1 MGSKDFVGI
10 DVSCEIE
17 YHALCE
23 RLGPLITLQ
32 KFISMKNPNWSE
44 DEVTYWTSIAEG
56 GKARETRWKE
66 AQRNPTPIRSTQLCL
81 GNQIIGVG
89 VRVRS
94 ISLRY
99 TMIVMM
105 RIQSS
110 PMMIVTLAQRL
121 VIVTIAQRI
130 AMMTLA

>member
-1 MGSKDFVGI
+1 MGSRESRKLEKPLGGI
-10 DVSCEIE
+10 P
-17 YHALCE
+17 
-23 RLGPLITLQ
+23 RPL
-32 KFISMKNPNWSE
+32 
-44 DEVTYWTSIAEG
+44 G
-56 GKARETRWKE
+56 GKNKETPHPVGARNFVIVARY
-66 AQRNPTPIRSTQLCL
+66 L

-110 PMMIVTLAQRL
+110 PMMTVTLEQRLVIVTLPQRIVRMTLAQRL
-121 VIVTIAQRI
+121 VVLARLRR
-130 AMMTLA
+130 MMILV